1 MTRDL
6 NERKNVFESGG
17 FSQQFKSSCGHTAT
31 DAATK
36 CVLTYFAFFSRY
48 FRAKNPTIKERTL
61 KGQINSLIF
70 IYSTLITHFN

>member
-36 CVLTYFAFFSRY
+36 CVLPISLFFAILELRILPSK
-48 FRAKNPTIKERTL
+48 KNIEGP
-61 KGQINSLIF
+61 N
-70 IYSTLITHFN
+70 

>member
-36 CVLTYFAFFSRY
+36 CVLPISLFFRY
-48 FRAKNPTIKERTL
+48 FKAKNPTIKERTS
-61 KGQINSLIF
+61 KGQINSLLF
-70 IYSTLITHFN
+70 ISSTLITHFN

>member
-17 FSQQFKSSCGHTAT
+17 FSQQFQSSCGHTAT

-36 CVLTYFAFFSRY
+36 CVLTYFAFLFDILKLRILPSK
-48 FRAKNPTIKERTL
+48 KNIEGP
-61 KGQINSLIF
+61 N
-70 IYSTLITHFN
+70 